1 MKRII
6 MALTVVAV
14 LLTWSNLAAAA
25 GLTHEQIDELVEC
38 IGQNPAT
45 MSANTSTLNVDID
58 GLQKDFNADINSI
71 LAQAQFEND
80 EQREVME
87 KLFLIKDYQIFAAE
101 EGKIFMNAFGNSVV
115 IIGVTGN
122 EDDRFKLLACA
133 FATPENQDDMTLS
146 SLVLASFVKVIL
158 PDADPEQFLN
168 ELFSAQS
175 GDLIRDGI
183 HFTVEQNSNLNILT
197 AVVAK

>member
-14 LLTWSNLAAAA
+14 LLTWSNLTTATS
-25 GLTHEQIDELVEC
+25 LTHEQLDELVDH

-45 MSANTSTLNVDID
+45 TSANTSTLNVDID
-58 GLQKDFNADINSI
+58 SLQKDFNADISSI

-101 EGKIFMNAFGNSVV
+101 DGKIFMNAFGNSVV

-122 EDDRFKLLACA
+122 GDDRFKLLACA
-133 FATPENQDDMTLS
+133 FTTPENQDDMTLS
-146 SLVLASFVKVIL
+146 SLILASFVKVIL

-175 GDLIRDGI
+175 SDLVRDGI
-183 HFTVEQNSNLNILT
+183 HFTVEQNGNLNILT

>member
-1 MKRII
+1 MKGII

-14 LLTWSNLAAAA
+14 LLTWSNLTAAA
-25 GLTHEQIDELVEC
+25 GLTHEQLDEIVEC

-45 MSANTSTLNVDID
+45 TSANTSTLNVDID
-58 GLQKDFNADINSI
+58 SLQKDFNADISSI
-71 LAQAQFEND
+71 LAQTQFEND

-101 EGKIFMNAFGNSVV
+101 EGKVFMNAFSNSVV
-115 IIGVTGN
+115 IIGVTGK

-133 FATPENQDDMTLS
+133 FATPEDQNDMTLS
-146 SLVLASFVKVIL
+146 SLILASFMKVIL
-158 PDADPEQFLN
+158 PDADPEQFLK
-168 ELFSAQS
+168 ELVSAQS
-175 GDLIRDGI
+175 GDLIRDSI
-183 HFTVEQNSNLNILT
+183 HFTIEQDGNLNILT

>member
-1 MKRII
+1 

-14 LLTWSNLAAAA
+14 LLTCSNLTTATS
-25 GLTHEQIDELVEC
+25 LTHEQLDELVEH

-45 MSANTSTLNVDID
+45 TSANTSTLNIDID
-58 GLQKDFNADINSI
+58 SLQKDFNADINSI

-80 EQREVME
+80 EQREFME

-101 EGKIFMNAFGNSVV
+101 EGKVFMNAFGNSVV

-122 EDDRFKLLACA
+122 GDDHFKLLAYA
-133 FATPENQDDMTLS
+133 FTTPENQDDMTLS
-146 SLVLASFVKVIL
+146 SLILASFVKVIL

-168 ELFSAQS
+168 ALFSAQS
-175 GDLIRDGI
+175 GDLVRDGI
-183 HFTVEQNSNLNILT
+183 HFTVEQNGNLNILT